1 MNSMEILENLDNLEL
16 YQDLTDTQ
24 KDNKID
30 YQKDKIAFVPIMVPE
45 NEYLLLHKCL
55 QEKKV
60 PFFQYAEK
68 PETWSNSINLIN
80 NELIMDNIKLV
91 FNNIQNY
98 FFVINNNKEY
108 SPKTAWIPSKCF
120 FVKKGFLNIYP
131 YYENEK
137 SIENNVLKEE
147 NLAISSENA
156 YLRLTVTQSLAS
168 YCASE
173 IYYSKNSSAF
183 KKAMIGVSIK
193 KDALSNEIFCVECS
207 TKKKP
212 LYLIHPDKISAV
224 FLRTQGMS
232 LEEYK
237 IQWKNQEN
245 NGYKNEIIDT
255 LSRHIIVSDEDISII
270 SQLFKTNL
278 YGFSINEFYKAS
290 MYLYN
295 VKIDEIELTKFIKEK
310 YQPKI
315 SVAHSNAQKNL
326 DIIFNMSELCKI
338 GDAYIPT
345 FEDNTDYQLINRDE
359 VMALYSL
366 YTNFNSSLKDK
377 TGLFYLL
384 QYFNPTNY
392 IINMGVPL
400 QYLLGSLNFNESEIY
415 SKIMGYMTLDF
426 VATND
431 KDVLFYPQFYCPMF
445 DEQYFRRFMEH
456 FRDKGAPYGVEKLIV
471 EVNEAINYMIEQK
484 DSLWWI
490 KKDDNPS
497 NNINDNQIKFISS
510 TSVIPPHF
518 ILYILISLEKI
529 AKTYLSNKNV
539 NYKDSIQEIS
549 MNPTSNS
556 RGVKIIKEPKELYE
570 EFKSKIIND
579 IFSYK
584 TVFPMEE
591 WRKELFASKETIQYA
606 MYMKA
611 KQLDTQNKTK
621 SINQLLKE
629 TSREKLIN
637 DYYLT
642 QVKRRKNV
650 PTISKDILRKVKNKK
665 NDEIK
670 EKLEKTKENRQ
681 NEDITKSMA

>member
-16 YQDLTDTQ
+16 YQDLTDIQ
-24 KDNKID
+24 KDKRID
-30 YQKDKIAFVPIMVPE
+30 YQKNKIAFVPIMVPG

-55 QEKKV
+55 QEKNI

-68 PETWSNSINLIN
+68 PGIWSDSINLID
-80 NELIMDNIKLV
+80 NELMIDNIKLV

-98 FFVINNNKEY
+98 FFVINNDREY
-108 SPKTAWIPSKCF
+108 SSKTAWIPSKCF
-120 FVKKGFLNIYP
+120 FVKKDFLNIYP

-137 SIENNVLKEE
+137 NIKNNVLKEE

-168 YCASE
+168 YCTSE
-173 IYYSKNSSAF
+173 IYYSKDSNAF
-183 KKAMIGVSIK
+183 KKSMIGVSIK
-193 KDALSNEIFCVECS
+193 RDALSNEIFCVECS
-207 TKKKP
+207 NKKSP

-224 FLRTQGMS
+224 FLKTQGMS

-237 IQWKNQEN
+237 IQWENQEN
-245 NGYKNEIIDT
+245 DGYKSEIIDT

-270 SQLFKTNL
+270 GQLFKTNL

-295 VKIDEIELTKFIKEK
+295 VKINEIELTKFIKEK

-315 SVAHSNAQKNL
+315 SIAHSNAQKNL
-326 DIIFNMSELCKI
+326 DIIFNMSELCKV

-345 FEDNTDYQLINRDE
+345 IEDNTDYQLINRDE

-366 YTNFNSSLKDK
+366 YTNFKSPLKNK

-400 QYLLGSLNFNESEIY
+400 QYLLGSLDFNENEIY
-415 SKIMGYMTLDF
+415 SKIKGYMTLDF

-445 DEQYFRRFMEH
+445 DEQYFRKFMEH
-456 FRDKGAPYGVEKLIV
+456 FRDKGAPYDVEKLIV
-471 EVNEAINYMIEQK
+471 EINEAINYMIEQK

-490 KKDDNPS
+490 KKEDNPS
-497 NNINDNQIKFISS
+497 NDINDNQIKFISS
-510 TSVIPPHF
+510 NSIIPPHF

-529 AKTYLSNKNV
+529 AKTYLSNKNI

-556 RGVKIIKEPKELYE
+556 RGVKIIKTPKELYE

-579 IFSYK
+579 IFNYK
-584 TVFPMEE
+584 TALPMEE

-611 KQLDTQNKTK
+611 KQLDAQNKTK

-629 TSREKLIN
+629 NSREKLIN
-637 DYYLT
+637 DYFLT
-642 QVKRRKNV
+642 QVRRRKNI
-650 PTISKDILRKVKNKK
+650 PTISKDILRKVKNEK
-665 NDEIK
+665 DEKSK
-670 EKLEKTKENRQ
+670 EKIEDVKEDKQ

>member
-1 MNSMEILENLDNLEL
+1 
-16 YQDLTDTQ
+16 
-24 KDNKID
+24 
-30 YQKDKIAFVPIMVPE
+30 
-45 NEYLLLHKCL
+45 
-55 QEKKV
+55 
-60 PFFQYAEK
+60 
-68 PETWSNSINLIN
+68 
-80 NELIMDNIKLV
+80 
-91 FNNIQNY
+91 
-98 FFVINNNKEY
+98 
-108 SPKTAWIPSKCF
+108 
-120 FVKKGFLNIYP
+120 
-131 YYENEK
+131 
-137 SIENNVLKEE
+137 
-147 NLAISSENA
+147 
-156 YLRLTVTQSLAS
+156 
-168 YCASE
+168 
-173 IYYSKNSSAF
+173 
-183 KKAMIGVSIK
+183 
-193 KDALSNEIFCVECS
+193 
-207 TKKKP
+207 
-212 LYLIHPDKISAV
+212 
-224 FLRTQGMS
+224 
-232 LEEYK
+232 
-237 IQWKNQEN
+237 
-245 NGYKNEIIDT
+245 
-255 LSRHIIVSDEDISII
+255 
-270 SQLFKTNL
+270 
-278 YGFSINEFYKAS
+278 
-290 MYLYN
+290 
-295 VKIDEIELTKFIKEK
+295 
-310 YQPKI
+310 
-315 SVAHSNAQKNL
+315 
-326 DIIFNMSELCKI
+326 
-338 GDAYIPT
+338 
-345 FEDNTDYQLINRDE
+345 
-359 VMALYSL
+359 
-366 YTNFNSSLKDK
+366 
-377 TGLFYLL
+377 
-384 QYFNPTNY
+384 
-392 IINMGVPL
+392 
-400 QYLLGSLNFNESEIY
+400 
-415 SKIMGYMTLDF
+415 MTLDF

-456 FRDKGAPYGVEKLIV
+456 FRDKGVPYGVEKLIV

-611 KQLDTQNKTK
+611 KQDTQNKTK

-665 NDEIK
+665 NEEIK